1 MGGAGGRNE
10 WMPTKTQMQANL
22 CPSKSYPFLE
32 VCLKFYFLHVYVPSL
47 GPNLIWFPASLISPG
62 VLSNPLSWSDFILP
76 NANNLSGSSP
86 LLIDILLEPWRCIY
100 LHPHPCLL
108 TQPLTLLSAMI
119 HYVGLLLNWIAYFP
133 TFWLDLQ
140 FLLLRHVIASAFYK
154 ILFYKEERERPA
166 GQCGSFVGAFSS
178 LHPSHAHTSNQNYSQ
193 ESQPNSLEN
202 WHSQAFTLQKK

>member
-1 MGGAGGRNE
+1 
-10 WMPTKTQMQANL
+10 MPTQTQMQANL

-47 GPNLIWFPASLISPG
+47 GPDLIWVPASLISPG
-62 VLSNPLSWSDFILP
+62 VLSNPLSWTDFILP
-76 NANNLSGSSP
+76 NANNFLGSSP
-86 LLIDILLEPWRCIY
+86 LLVGVLLEPWRCICPVLY
-100 LHPHPCLL
+100 PPLPLPANQAL
-108 TQPLTLLSAMI
+108 TQLLSAMI

-140 FLLLRHVIASAFYK
+140 FLLLRHVTASAFYK
-154 ILFYKEERERPA
+154 ILFYKEERERLA

-178 LHPSHAHTSNQNYSQ
+178 LHPSHAHTSNQNCSQ
-193 ESQPNSLEN
+193 ESQPNPLEN